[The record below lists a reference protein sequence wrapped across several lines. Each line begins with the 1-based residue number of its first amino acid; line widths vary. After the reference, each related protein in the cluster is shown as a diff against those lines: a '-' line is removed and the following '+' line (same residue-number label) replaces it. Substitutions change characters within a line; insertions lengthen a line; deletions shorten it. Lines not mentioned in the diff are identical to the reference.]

1 MEVKRR
7 DNSNS
12 ELSKIG
18 HIPILPCSS
27 ERAVAEIVGFRLME
41 TKFVPSPLDLGV
53 LFQTPMTMEE

>member
-1 MEVKRR
+1 MPSIESMEVKRK

-41 TKFVPSPLDLGV
+41 TKFVASLDLGV
-53 LFQTPMTMEE
+53 LF